1 MIRFIM
7 IMIIFK
13 LVHFIVMKVKNDFS
27 CYKLHFSKDFV
38 VNKPTLILLN
48 HTDGFINNDF
58 LLVLLLAKYLYKKT
72 QIKSA
77 VVTGVE
83 NLGFGSLKC
92 IFRFSPE
99 YLHIIYGKNRTQK
112 SIDYLK
118 NKHRHVIMF
127 AVSSKP
133 LKHNNPNLKTGP
145 FHIVQ
150 KTNIPVQI
158 LGVKFKPKYHKIQI
172 KALRSPIIDEYS
184 EPKLYK
190 SAIIDVFTKH
200 TKVNYKN
207 LQ

>member
-1 MIRFIM
+1 
-7 IMIIFK
+7 MIILK
-13 LVHFIVMKVKNDFS
+13 IVYLIVIKVKSSFS
-27 CYKLHFSKDFV
+27 CFKLHFTKYFEIH
-38 VNKPTLILLN
+38 KPTLILLN
-48 HTDGFINNDF
+48 HTNGFINNDF

-92 IFRFSPE
+92 FFRFSPE
-99 YLHIIYGKNRTQK
+99 YLHIIYGRNRTQK

-118 NKHRHVIMF
+118 NQHRHVIMF

-133 LKHNNPNLKTGP
+133 LKHNNPNSRTGP

-150 KTNIPVQI
+150 ESNAPVQI
-158 LGVKFKPKYHKIQI
+158 LGIKFKPQQHVIQI
-172 KALRSPIIDEYS
+172 KALTTPNIMEYT

-190 SAIIDVFTKH
+190 NAIIDVFTKH
-200 TKVNYKN
+200 TKVSYRK
-207 LQ
+207 